1 VALPKHASARPKAR
15 RGRAVRSVVVHDI
28 AEFLATVP
36 PFDALDAEGLEAIAA
51 QAEIEF
57 FAAGAVIVAQGA
69 APLDAVRVVR
79 RGGVEVV
86 VDDASIDLL
95 GEGDV
100 LGYASMLAGLPATV
114 GFRAAEDT
122 LAYRL
127 PDESVRELFAR
138 PEGLRYVVR
147 QLDAFDQR
155 RLDAPR
161 PVESAQR
168 PVGMLLRGPA
178 VLCEPETP
186 VREAAR
192 QATTAGSSA
201 IVVPLADGTFGIVT
215 DRDLRSRVIAA
226 GLDGDTP
233 LRAVMSAPAYT
244 ATADQLGSEVLLDM
258 LDRGVRHFPVLS
270 STGQVMGVVSD
281 IELLA
286 VEHRTPFHLR
296 STIARAT
303 TIESVEA
310 IIRQLPATTVAL
322 HDARVAPSAISGTL
336 TVILDAALRRLLD
349 LAVAEEG
356 PPPCPFTWLA
366 LGSHA
371 RREVVPSSDLDSA
384 IAWVGDDEDPAMRA
398 YVGRVAE
405 RVAGAMARGG
415 VRPCEDGAT
424 ATRPAFA
431 RSLDSWLGAVAS
443 WQDDPTRPQALILA
457 SVIAEA
463 QPVWGMHA
471 GAPMVA
477 AFRDARRH
485 PQLLR
490 GLARLAL
497 AHRPPTGFLRD
508 IVVEHSGEH
517 AGRLDL
523 KRGGVLPIVDLARYA
538 GLAAGVTSATTRDRL
553 RTAATAGTLPT
564 QDARTLESAFDL
576 VCELRLSHQVEQL
589 RVGLAPDDHLD
600 PATLDRL
607 TRTYLRDAFRAIS
620 KVQKR
625 IASDLDLRVR

>member
-1 VALPKHASARPKAR
+1 MHAKAR
-15 RGRAVRSVVVHDI
+15 RGHTVRSIVVHDI
-28 AEFLATVP
+28 AEFLATVT
-36 PFDALDAEGLEAIAA
+36 PFDTLGTEDLEAVAA
-51 QAEIEF
+51 QAQIEF
-57 FAAGAVIVAQGA
+57 FAAGAIIVAQGA

-86 VDDASIDLL
+86 VDEAVIDLL

-127 PDESVRELFAR
+127 PEKAVRELFAR
-138 PEGLRYVVR
+138 PEGVRYVVR
-147 QLDAFDQR
+147 QLDAFDQQ

-161 PVESAQR
+161 HVDNAQR
-168 PVGMLLRGPA
+168 PVGTLLHRPA
-178 VLCEPETP
+178 LLCDPDTP

-192 QATTAGSSA
+192 QATTAGSSS
-201 IVVPLADGTFGIVT
+201 IVVPLADGALGIVT
-215 DRDLRSRVIAA
+215 DRDLRSRVVAA

-233 LRAVMSAPAYT
+233 LREVMSAPAYT
-244 ATADQLGSEVLLDM
+244 VTAGQLGSEVLLDM

-270 STGQVMGVVSD
+270 STGQVVGVVSD
-281 IELLA
+281 SELLA
-286 VEHRTPFHLR
+286 VERQTPFHLR
-296 STIARAT
+296 IAIARAT
-303 TIESVEA
+303 CSEAVEA
-310 IIRQLPATTVAL
+310 IIRQLPATTIAL
-322 HDARVAPSAISGTL
+322 HDARVAPAAISGTL
-336 TVILDAALRRLLD
+336 TVVLDAALRRLLD

-356 PPPCPFTWLA
+356 TPPYPFTWLA

-398 YVGRVAE
+398 YVARVAGRVAD
-405 RVAGAMARGG
+405 AMARGG
-415 VRPCEDGAT
+415 VRPCEEGAS
-424 ATRPAFA
+424 ASSPAFA
-431 RSLDSWLGAVAS
+431 RSLDSWLQAVAS
-443 WQDDPTRPQALILA
+443 WQDDPTRPQALMLA

-463 QPVWGMHA
+463 QPVWGMHE

-477 AFRDARRH
+477 AFRNARRH

-497 AHRPPTGFLRD
+497 VHRPPTGFLRD
-508 IVVEHSGEH
+508 IVVEDSGEH

-523 KRGGVLPIVDLARYA
+523 KRGGLLPIVDLARYA
-538 GLAAGVTSATTRDRL
+538 GLATGVTSATTRDRL

-564 QDARTLESAFDL
+564 EDARTLGSAFDL
-576 VCELRLSHQVEQL
+576 ICDLRLTHQVEQL
-589 RVGLAPDDHLD
+589 RAGRAPDDHLD

-607 TRTYLRDAFRAIS
+607 TRSYLRDAFRAIS
-620 KVQKR
+620 KVQRR
-625 IASDLDLRVR
+625 IASDLDLRLR